1 MSNLLNRL
9 EQRKMPTKNVRI
21 CLDLDLL
28 RERDEAVRAVAS
40 AYNQQK
46 SDERMVGTGPQLA
59 AAQAAVA
66 DVENRIREASIIIK
80 LTGVDRTTYN
90 RFLLACPPRKGK
102 QESYDSSK
110 FFMHVARET
119 GVYVDEN
126 GDEHPILPEEWAAID
141 KTITDGEHDRIAQAV
156 IEVNREVGGQDIAFL
171 GDASATT
178 RDSFGISGPPAHGAS
193 PRAASGGGNRPKST
207 ARTST
212 KKAGN

>member
-46 SDERMVGTGPQLA
+46 SDERMVGAGPQLA
-59 AAQAAVA
+59 AAQAAVT

-178 RDSFGISGPPAHGAS
+178 RDSFGISAPPAPGAS
-193 PRAASGGGNRPKST
+193 PRAASGGGSRPKST
-207 ARTST
+207 VQTSI
-212 KKAGN
+212 KKVGR

>member
-59 AAQAAVA
+59 AAQAAVT

-178 RDSFGISGPPAHGAS
+178 RDSFGISAPHAPGVS
-193 PRAASGGGNRPKST
+193 PRAASGGGSRPKST
-207 ARTST
+207 APKST